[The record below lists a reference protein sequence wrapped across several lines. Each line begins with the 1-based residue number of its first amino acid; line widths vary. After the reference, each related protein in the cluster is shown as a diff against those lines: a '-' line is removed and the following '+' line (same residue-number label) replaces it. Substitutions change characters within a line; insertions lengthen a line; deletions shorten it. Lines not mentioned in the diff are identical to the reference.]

1 MQNENITANSLSYK
15 FKSSKQNIVN
25 QFVEEITT
33 DIPQL
38 KQITIIKENLIL
50 LLKHID
56 NMLNITNKESI
67 YNVKAEIKLI
77 EKEIDFILKDVATIL
92 IDSKT
97 NKNRYN
103 ISQFILGKSTLNIEN
118 INDYFSILLK
128 IRNTK
133 NFSDKKK
140 NSIELEYK
148 SSEDIMRY
156 FIQNIESL
164 KNFCNKDRILSY
176 FEVSNIKSI
185 VENQAKIKDDIAKI
199 KTQYI
204 DKKYRQDIE
213 NRKNIIINIIDYL
226 SDNLNYLDKFIE
238 IDEESIKIDKTNAH
252 FISNIIFYKS
262 IRLLEDIELRVLIDK
277 NFTTTKNHNDIKSDA
292 IVSIN
297 KIEPAFIK
305 QQLSKIDKSKNS
317 LNLLVSRINKIDFI
331 TKNIIHAFEIN
342 IQNLKQSLI
351 EAEKKYE
358 DFTTNKDNI
367 EDNLKIEIDRYIDKQ
382 FNVINNDLSE
392 AIDKII
398 NRFGKKEYY
407 KEQAKREKVFQ
418 NTSLKKDDENNYELK
433 AEKFTNSIMM
443 ILNEVVDDELQLILR
458 KNNVELQNNVLT
470 SLKSIQ
476 KKYESDLGVK
486 INLAEIDMPKLDVS
500 IKNNIS
506 FQLGFWQTV
515 KVALSIITRTNEIEY
530 IDIYANKWEELVEK
544 IYIKLLH
551 TETKATLYTTK
562 NRISM
567 IINEEIPNI
576 LDIIESQLKQ
586 QVIDQKN
593 LEKDSIALIRRKE
606 FVKDEFVNL
615 EDIYINKIKLQ
626 GKKLIED

>member
-1 MQNENITANSLSYK
+1 
-15 FKSSKQNIVN
+15 V
-25 QFVEEITT
+25 
-33 DIPQL
+33 
-38 KQITIIKENLIL
+38 
-50 LLKHID
+50 
-56 NMLNITNKESI
+56 
-67 YNVKAEIKLI
+67 
-77 EKEIDFILKDVATIL
+77 
-92 IDSKT
+92 
-97 NKNRYN
+97 
-103 ISQFILGKSTLNIEN
+103 
-118 INDYFSILLK
+118 
-128 IRNTK
+128 
-133 NFSDKKK
+133 
-140 NSIELEYK
+140 
-148 SSEDIMRY
+148 
-156 FIQNIESL
+156 
-164 KNFCNKDRILSY
+164 
-176 FEVSNIKSI
+176 
-185 VENQAKIKDDIAKI
+185 
-199 KTQYI
+199 
-204 DKKYRQDIE
+204 
-213 NRKNIIINIIDYL
+213 
-226 SDNLNYLDKFIE
+226 
-238 IDEESIKIDKTNAH
+238 
-252 FISNIIFYKS
+252 FYKS

-331 TKNIIHAFEIN
+331 AKNIIHAFEIN
-342 IQNLKQSLI
+342 IKNLKQSLI

-458 KNNVELQNNVLT
+458 KNNVELQNNVLN
-470 SLKSIQ
+470 SLKNIQ

-593 LEKDSIALIRRKE
+593 LEKDSIALMRRKE